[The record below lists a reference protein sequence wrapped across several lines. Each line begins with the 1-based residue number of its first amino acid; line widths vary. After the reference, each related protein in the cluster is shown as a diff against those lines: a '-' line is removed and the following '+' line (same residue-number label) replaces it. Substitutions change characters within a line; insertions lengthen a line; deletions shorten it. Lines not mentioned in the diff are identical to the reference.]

1 MSLISDCTDTPIQGF
16 RGEYSFL
23 SNFAPCE
30 IIYEDF
36 WYPSTE
42 HAYVAAKTLDKN
54 IRANISSFTS
64 PGAVK
69 RFGRSMMIRDDW
81 ISVRLDVMTEL
92 IHLKFEQ
99 DEFRDKLLATGT
111 SYIEETNTWGD
122 VFWGVCRGKGE
133 NHLGKILMRERA
145 LQARK

>member
-1 MSLISDCTDTPIQGF
+1 MTIISDFTTTPINGF
-16 RGEYSFL
+16 KGEHSFL

-30 IIYEDF
+30 IIFEDF

-54 IRANISSFTS
+54 IRANISSIVS

-69 RFGRSMMIRDDW
+69 RFGRSLIVRDDW
-81 ISVRLDVMTEL
+81 NSIKLDVMAEL

-99 DEFRDKLLATGT
+99 KEFKDKLLATGT

-122 VFWGVCRGKGE
+122 VFWGVCRGRGG

-145 LQARK
+145 FQTQK